1 MIITGTAMRP
11 LQLKA
16 AIYSLMPAGIS
27 EVKKVYLE
35 IASERNNINKVEEL
49 MLKANEDFGINLDK
63 FGKMMIAVTEIVMN
77 AIVHGNKENPNKK
90 VRVYVEHDKNIMRIA
105 VTDEGEGFD
114 IGKMTDPTIS
124 ENLLDA
130 HGRGVFIARAMVDEF
145 YYKHHKGKGSEFVL
159 IVKKD

>member
-1 MIITGTAMRP
+1 
-11 LQLKA
+11 
-16 AIYSLMPAGIS
+16 MPAGIS

-105 VTDEGEGFD
+105 VTDEGEGFG
-114 IGKMTDPTIS
+114 IGTITT
-124 ENLLDA
+124 
-130 HGRGVFIARAMVDEF
+130 
-145 YYKHHKGKGSEFVL
+145 
-159 IVKKD
+159 